1 MAQERLILAIGRIE
15 RALTR
20 LEQVKIYS
28 ANNGTG
34 DDAALRMRHE
44 NLKSQTR
51 AAIRD
56 IDMLLGQ
63 GAH

>member
-20 LEQVKIYS
+20 LENVKIPVADES
-28 ANNGTG
+28 
-34 DDAALRMRHE
+34 DLSIRHE
-44 NLKSQTR
+44 ALKSETR

-56 IDMLLGQ
+56 IDILLNQ
-63 GAH
+63 GGN